1 MGTLRA
7 VFFDWG
13 GVVIDNPAAGFIGY
27 FARYFQTDAGRM
39 QEFFAPHEHT
49 YQTGRMTERELWNKA
64 EAYFGKA
71 VPEGV
76 SLWKEAV
83 RAVFTDKPETI
94 ALIHVLKARG
104 IRTALVTN
112 TEVPTREYY
121 HEKDYPFDAAVF
133 SCDEGSAKPDDG
145 IYRAA
150 LARLSVSAA
159 DSAFIDDKPENIRAA
174 EMLGMRGILFTDIE
188 HVRRAIADVLQ

>member
-27 FARYFQTDAGRM
+27 FARYFQTENGHM
-39 QEFFAPHEHT
+39 LEFFAPLEHAF
-49 YQTGRMTERELWNKA
+49 QTGRMTERELWDKA
-64 EAYFGKA
+64 YARFGKR

-94 ALIHVLKARG
+94 ELIHALKARG

-112 TEVPTREYY
+112 TEVPTREFY

-150 LARLSVSAA
+150 LTRLSVSAA
-159 DSAFIDDKPENIRAA
+159 ESAFIDDKPENIRAA
-174 EMLGMRGILFTDIE
+174 ETLGMRGILFTDIGS
-188 HVRRAIADVLQ
+188 VRRALADVLL